1 MVSFFFTPG
10 YHKSTL
16 FEGNVQKYIH
26 KCLLFQKYE
35 YLYGVHR
42 DGHYNLID
50 KKAFSWFCI
59 SEKSKFPS
67 AFNLDGFAYR
77 AQAWSHNHDTDE

>member
-1 MVSFFFTPG
+1 MDQLKQIKSKPKKEIRTGKKALVSFFFTPG

-50 KKAFSWFCI
+50 KKRLAGSV
-59 SEKSKFPS
+59 
-67 AFNLDGFAYR
+67 
-77 AQAWSHNHDTDE
+77 